1 MRELERKDNLPWRTV
16 RKAVDSV
23 WPECGIGS
31 RHGPPLGPVQAGGST
46 GRGRKHRQTHTTR
59 ALDPMRVP
67 GQCRPAVR
75 RRITNSTPAPA
86 AITAAADPA
95 IRPASLPPPVSAS
108 PVPAAG
114 EDADVE
120 GTGDVEA
127 GGAAAGEVGVA
138 VAVGDAEGAGP
149 AVGVPDGW
157 EAAGTHGVSGE
168 MGRSVSR
175 SSTRLP
181 AVTETFHW

>member
-1 MRELERKDNLPWRTV
+1 MGRRLDPYKLVGQR
-16 RKAVDSV
+16 
-23 WPECGIGS
+23 
-31 RHGPPLGPVQAGGST
+31 AGGVSIV
-46 GRGRKHRQTHTTR
+46 RTHTTR